1 MSTSNDNNDAFGEA
15 FKERLRALPFLAL
28 LFAIIF
34 AINKGLW
41 GLDKISVMWLI
52 VALVPIKLF
61 VIVLRSWQLWVREG
75 KEIIFLLLFILF
87 LFSAFIFDFETVP
100 KLLAYGLG
108 RETQGKVVE
117 FIVTTKSH
125 FVVYEFSANNVVF
138 RKQQV
143 VSISYFEAL
152 KPGSTVL
159 INYLPNNPR
168 VAFLADLDHL
178 KFETM
183 LSIFLGFGIIS
194 SLYAAEI
201 KEKVATIINSSLK
214 FRKPA

>member
-41 GLDKISVMWLI
+41 VLDKISVMWLI

-75 KEIIFLLLFILF
+75 KKIIFLLLFILP
-87 LFSAFIFDFETVP
+87 LLSAFIFDFETVP
-100 KLLAYGLG
+100 KLLAHGLG

-138 RKQQV
+138 RKRQI

-194 SLYAAEI
+194 SLYATEI